1 MADDSDEILV
11 AKAKAGSKEAFGKL
25 ASRYYDMVYGLAYGI
40 LNRREP
46 ALDVAQDVFLKVY
59 NDLDKYEGRSKFK
72 TWLYRVSV
80 NAAIDHQRRIRYA
93 DSIDSTDT
101 SDDDDKAPLIIVDPK
116 QDPLESA
123 AQSEMRVQIE
133 KALNQLTPDQRMI
146 LTLREWQGLS
156 YEEIAETLQ
165 IEAGTVMSRL
175 FYARKRLAEVL
186 GVQYGAE
193 VLKSSGVKYSS
204 AESRRSH

>member
-1 MADDSDEILV
+1 MVDDSDELLV
-11 AKAKAGSKEAFGKL
+11 AKAKAGSKEAFSKL
-25 ASRYYDMVYGLAYGI
+25 VERYYEMVYGLAYGI

-46 ALDVAQDVFLKVY
+46 ALDVAQDVFLKVFH
-59 NDLDKYEGRSKFK
+59 DLDKYEGRSKFK

-93 DSIDSTDT
+93 DSIDLTDT
-101 SDDDDKAPLIIVDPK
+101 SDGDDRAPLIIVDLK
-116 QDPLESA
+116 QDPLGSA
-123 AQSEMRVQIE
+123 VQSEMRVHIE
-133 KALNQLTPDQRMI
+133 KALNQLSLDQRMI

-186 GVQYGAE
+186 GVQYKKE
-193 VLKSSGVKYSS
+193 IL
-204 AESRRSH
+204 